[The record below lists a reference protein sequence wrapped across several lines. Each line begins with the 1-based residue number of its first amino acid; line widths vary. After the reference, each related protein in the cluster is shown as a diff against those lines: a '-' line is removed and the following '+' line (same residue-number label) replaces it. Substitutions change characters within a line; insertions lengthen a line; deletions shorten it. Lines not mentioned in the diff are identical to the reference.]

1 MIPGPGTYNISQSN
15 LKEKVVVT
23 SKNDELKIIQV
34 PKPLSVF
41 NSATKRFNNKIQ
53 EVPGPGTYTK
63 ELIREDGYIE
73 QSDKELRIHKKKY
86 NRSTDPI
93 KSISIDTVNSNK
105 NPCFR
110 LYRNRE

>member
-63 ELIREDGYIE
+63 ELIRDDGYIE
-73 QSDKELRIHKKKY
+73 QSD
-86 NRSTDPI
+86 
-93 KSISIDTVNSNK
+93 
-105 NPCFR
+105 
-110 LYRNRE
+110 